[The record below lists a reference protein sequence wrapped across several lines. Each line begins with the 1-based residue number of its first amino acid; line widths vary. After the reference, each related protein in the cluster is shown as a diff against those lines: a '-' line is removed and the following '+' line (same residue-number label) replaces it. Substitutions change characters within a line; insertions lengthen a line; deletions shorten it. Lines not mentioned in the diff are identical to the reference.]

1 MNDTTATN
9 DKKRVLPGLTP
20 KQTQRAVWLFTAAI
34 IFGGM
39 LPGLGR
45 LGWSFDILASFR
57 LQIALASV
65 AWTICLLVMR
75 RKLAILSGGFSLMF
89 IAFTFQLWLQPGD
102 KVDDDSAHF
111 RVVGY
116 NVWARNTDQDD
127 VLEFLRESSP
137 DVAVCCEV
145 RGDIARRFSLELKD
159 VFPHQALAPR
169 ESVEGIVIL
178 SKHPILSQDVTEL
191 PGGSL
196 VVNVDISYGDER
208 VHVLGVHPFSPVT
221 AGRWKIRNEQLA
233 TTAALARSM
242 PGPAI
247 VIGDFNTP
255 PWSHFFGKF
264 ERESSF
270 RDTQRG
276 IGFCRTWPRGYA
288 LVQIPIDH
296 AFVSDHW
303 LVKSRTAGRA
313 TSSDHLPLVVDL
325 VRK

>member
-1 MNDTTATN
+1 MNDTTTTI
-9 DKKRVLPGLTP
+9 DTTRGFPGLSA
-20 KQTQRAVWLFTAAI
+20 KQSGRIALLVTIGI
-34 IFGGM
+34 ILLG
-39 LPGLGR
+39 LVPGLGR
-45 LGWSFDILASFR
+45 WAWCFDMLASFR
-57 LQIALASV
+57 LQIALASM
-65 AWTICLLVMR
+65 AWTICLFVMR
-75 RKLAILSGGFSLMF
+75 RKLAFVSAVFTLMF
-89 IAFTFQLWLQPGD
+89 VVFAFQLWLQRGD
-102 KVDDDSAHF
+102 KIDSDAPHF

-127 VLEFLRESSP
+127 VLRFLRESDP

-145 RGDIARRFSLELKD
+145 RGDMARRFALELKD

-169 ESVEGIVIL
+169 ETVEGIVIL
-178 SKHPILSQDVTEL
+178 SKHPIRSKDVTEL

-196 VVNVDISYGDER
+196 IVNVDIMVNGEC
-208 VHVLGVHPFSPVT
+208 VHVLGVHPFSPVSVP
-221 AGRWKIRNEQLA
+221 RWKIRNEQLES
-233 TTAALARSM
+233 AAAIARTM

-276 IGFCRTWPRGYA
+276 IGFSRTWPRGKS
-288 LVQIPIDH
+288 LLQIPIDH
-296 AFVSDHW
+296 AFVSEHW
-303 LVKSRTAGRA
+303 LVKTRKAGRA
-313 TSSDHLPLVVDL
+313 TSSDHLPLVIDL

>member
-1 MNDTTATN
+1 M
-9 DKKRVLPGLTP
+9 
-20 KQTQRAVWLFTAAI
+20 KQTKRLIWLCTAGTILA
-34 IFGGM
+34 GLM
-39 LPGLGR
+39 PGLGR
-45 LGWSFDILASFR
+45 WGWSFDILASFR

-65 AWTICLLVMR
+65 TWTICLLVMR
-75 RKLAILSGGFSLMF
+75 RKLAILSGGFSMMF
-89 IAFTFQLWLQPGD
+89 LAFAFQLWLQPGD
-102 KVDDDSAHF
+102 KVDEDAPHF

-116 NVWARNTDQDD
+116 NVWARNTDQND
-127 VLEFLRESSP
+127 VLDFLRETDP

-145 RGDIARRFSLELKD
+145 RGDVARRFSLELKD
-159 VFPHQALAPR
+159 VFPYQALAPR
-169 ESVEGIVIL
+169 ESVEGIVVL

-196 VVNVDISYGDER
+196 VVNVDISYDDER
-208 VHVLGVHPFSPVT
+208 IHVLGIHPFSPVT
-221 AGRWKIRNEQLA
+221 SRRWKIRNEQLE
-233 TTAALARSM
+233 TTAELARTM

-255 PWSHFFGKF
+255 PWSHYFGKF

-276 IGFCRTWPRGYA
+276 VGFTRTWPRGKS
-288 LVQIPIDH
+288 LLQIPIDH
-296 AFVSDHW
+296 AFVSEHW